1 MFNTILSLGTV
12 LIIGLFGARIFSK
25 ISLPSVTAYIVF
37 GIILGPYVLNF
48 VSPDM
53 LRSSALISTIALSLV
68 AFSLGQNFT
77 ISKLHNIGKSIFAIS
92 IGEVLGSFILVS
104 LAVFLIA
111 RQSLSIALILGAIA
125 PATAPAA
132 VVMVTREYR
141 ARGRFTDTLLGVVAI
156 DDAWSIM
163 LFAFCIA
170 IAKSLTGAHTGI
182 FATIFSDIIHG
193 FWEVLGGLAL
203 GVIIG
208 FIFSYFLKYIN
219 TLPHLLIYILGLIFI
234 NTGASILLNVS
245 LLLAN
250 MALGATVANK
260 VKMSENIFDVLRGF
274 DPPIYLLFFILA
286 GANLEIPSIYSL
298 SILGILYVL
307 TRLPGEMLGA
317 FIGAHIAKADKNIKK
332 YLGLGL
338 APQAGVAIGL
348 ALLTKSYFPGAIG
361 DKILSTIIV
370 TTIIYELIGPFLVRI
385 ALKKAGEIDK
395 LPHDYRKVQ

>member
-1 MFNTILSLGTV
+1 MLNTILSLGTI
-12 LIIGLFGARIFSK
+12 LIIGLFGARIFSRFN
-25 ISLPSVTAYIVF
+25 LPSVTAYIIF
-37 GIILGPYVLNF
+37 GILLGPYVLNF

-53 LRSSALISTIALSLV
+53 LRSSTLISTIALSLV

-77 ISKLHNIGKSIFAIS
+77 ISKLHSIGKSVFAIS

-104 LAVFLIA
+104 LAVFLLA
-111 RQSLSIALILGAIA
+111 GQPLSIALILGAIA

-170 IAKSLTGAHTGI
+170 ITKSLAGAHTGI
-182 FATIFSDIIHG
+182 FVNIFSDIIHG

-260 VKMSENIFDVLRGF
+260 VKMSENIFD
-274 DPPIYLLFFILA
+274 ILFFLLA

-298 SILGILYVL
+298 SVLGILYVL

-317 FIGAHIAKADKNIKK
+317 FIGAHIAKADKNIKR

-348 ALLTKSYFPGAIG
+348 ALLTKNYFPGTIG

-370 TTIIYELIGPFLVRI
+370 TTIIYEIIGPFLVKI
-385 ALKKAGEIDK
+385 ALEKAGEIDRSS
-395 LPHDYRKVQ
+395 HDYRKLK

>member
-1 MFNTILSLGTV
+1 MLNTILSLGTI
-12 LIIGLFGARIFSK
+12 LIIGLFGARIFSRFN
-25 ISLPSVTAYIVF
+25 LPSVTAYIIF
-37 GIILGPYVLNF
+37 GILLGPYVLNF

-53 LRSSALISTIALSLV
+53 LRSSTLISTIALSLV

-77 ISKLHNIGKSIFAIS
+77 ISKLHSIGKSVFAIS

-104 LAVFLIA
+104 LAVFLLA
-111 RQSLSIALILGAIA
+111 GQPLSIALILGAIA

-170 IAKSLTGAHTGI
+170 ITKSLAGAHTGI
-182 FATIFSDIIHG
+182 FVNIFSDIIHG

-260 VKMSENIFDVLRGF
+260 VKMSENIFDILRGF
-274 DPPIYLLFFILA
+274 DPPIYLLFFLLA

-298 SILGILYVL
+298 SVLGILYVL

-317 FIGAHIAKADKNIKK
+317 FIGAHIAKADKNIKR

-348 ALLTKSYFPGAIG
+348 ALLTKNYFPGTIG

-370 TTIIYELIGPFLVRI
+370 TTIIYEIIGPFLVKI
-385 ALKKAGEIDK
+385 ALEKAGEIDRSS
-395 LPHDYRKVQ
+395 HDYRKLK

>member
-1 MFNTILSLGTV
+1 MLNTILSLGTIF
-12 LIIGLFGARIFSK
+12 IIGLFGARIFSR
-25 ISLPSVTAYIVF
+25 INLPSVTAYIVF

-53 LRSSALISTIALSLV
+53 LQSSTLISTIALSLV

-182 FATIFSDIIHG
+182 FANIFSDILHG

-203 GVIIG
+203 GIIIG

-234 NTGASILLNVS
+234 NTGVSILLNVS

-260 VKMSENIFDVLRGF
+260 IKMSENIFDVLRGF

-286 GANLEIPSIYSL
+286 GANLEIPSVYSL
-298 SILGILYVL
+298 SVLGILYVL

-317 FIGAHIAKADKNIKK
+317 FIGALIAKADKNIKR

-348 ALLTKSYFPGAIG
+348 ALLTKNYFPGPIG
-361 DKILSTIIV
+361 EKILSTIIV

-385 ALKKAGEIDK
+385 ALEKAGEIDGSTHIDRK
-395 LPHDYRKVQ
+395 LK